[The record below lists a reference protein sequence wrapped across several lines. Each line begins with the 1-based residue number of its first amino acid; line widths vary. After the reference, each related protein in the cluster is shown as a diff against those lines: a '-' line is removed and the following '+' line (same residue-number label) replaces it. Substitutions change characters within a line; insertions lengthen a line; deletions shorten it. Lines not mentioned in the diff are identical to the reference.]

1 VQLWRS
7 ERFGD
12 TSPLVRLLIATAVG
26 LGVGFAVSWWSV
38 TVGLLGGWAVTGAVY
53 VAWTLAVVLPMGP
66 TETASH
72 ATREEPT
79 RFGAH
84 VVVVVAGFASLAG
97 VVVVIT
103 AHHQPTTLFVTLTA
117 VAVSWATLHTTSA
130 LRYARIYYTE
140 PTGGVDFHQLTPP
153 RYSDFAYMAFTVG
166 MSFAISD
173 TDLASSRMRAHALV
187 HALLSY
193 LFGTVIVALLVN
205 LVAGLG

>member
-1 VQLWRS
+1 
-7 ERFGD
+7 
-12 TSPLVRLLIATAVG
+12 VRLLIAGAVG
-26 LGVGFAVSWWSV
+26 VGVALAVSWWSLA
-38 TVGLLGGWAVTGAVY
+38 VGLLGGWAVTGAVY

-66 TETASH
+66 TETAGH

-103 AHHQPTTLFVTLTA
+103 AHHQPTTLFVTLAA
-117 VAVSWATLHTTSA
+117 VAISWLTLHTTSA
-130 LRYARIYYTE
+130 LRYARVYYTE
-140 PTGGVDFHQLTPP
+140 PMGGIDFHQLTPP
-153 RYSDFAYMAFTVG
+153 RYSDFAYIAFTVG

-173 TDLASSRMRAHALV
+173 TDLASSRLRAHALV